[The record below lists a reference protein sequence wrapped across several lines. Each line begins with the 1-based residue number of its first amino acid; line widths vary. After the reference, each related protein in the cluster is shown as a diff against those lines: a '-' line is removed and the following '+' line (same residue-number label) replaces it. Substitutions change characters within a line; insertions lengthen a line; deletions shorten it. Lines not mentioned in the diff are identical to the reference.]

1 MNRDN
6 LTTKQRQTIEVE
18 KLEHELFSL
27 KVDAQKVERLILFV
41 FYALAS
47 FRCSDLRSRLCGL
60 VRLFCFV
67 CLFASG
73 PSIARCETST
83 HAHTHTSRH
92 MSICFNV
99 VYTFVCV
106 CLCAFN
112 SRLNFLC

>member
-67 CLFASG
+67 CLSLSLFASG
-73 PSIARCETST
+73 PFIARCETST
-83 HAHTHTSRH
+83 HARTQVA
-92 MSICFNV
+92 ICL
-99 VYTFVCV
+99 FVSCGLYVFMCV
-106 CLCAFN
+106 FN